1 MKSFKLMSYIQK
13 LQFYAIELNLYLDSF
28 PNNQYAREGYD
39 KVSQKLDELIDQYEY
54 EYGTIRNFG
63 SAYVEDPSSWVNQPW
78 PWEL

>member
-1 MKSFKLMSYIQK
+1 MKAFELMNHIQK
-13 LQFYAIELNLYLDSF
+13 LQFYAVELNLYLDNF
-28 PNNQYAREGYD
+28 PNNKEAREDYENIS
-39 KVSQKLDELIDQYEY
+39 KKLDKLINQYEY